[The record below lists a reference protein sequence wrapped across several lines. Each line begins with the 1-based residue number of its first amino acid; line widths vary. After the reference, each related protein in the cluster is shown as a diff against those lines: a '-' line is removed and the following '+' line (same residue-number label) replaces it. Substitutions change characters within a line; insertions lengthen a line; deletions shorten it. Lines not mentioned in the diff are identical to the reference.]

1 MDIEAI
7 NLITDDEDDEPQF
20 LGSKN
25 VKGKGK
31 VSSHK
36 GLRPVRLMR
45 EEHKER
51 VLLVNTE
58 SAVKPP
64 PESDD
69 DTPIVVEARSTGRKV
84 KDSGDVKI
92 KDEPRTTPEPSSP
105 EMKHSPDSRRNI
117 QDSLANIVPINDD
130 APSDASASPESKKDR
145 RVRAPAIKKI
155 KQPVFQT
162 EEDKAEWSRHLE
174 DVSILTRELSDM
186 QSSTSS
192 KGKGKEVDGEGD
204 AVMDDAPTAADEE
217 AQKWGNGRLYLF
229 QFPPVLPELYNPKDP
244 KPRNP
249 ILVKREE
256 EEAAAKAKEELEILG
271 SMKGKN
277 KQTIKDR
284 PDLTGEALPP
294 IKTEIKKEDTDA
306 IVETPAEKAKREQDE
321 RNRKKKKPEV
331 IHEEGFVGKLIVR
344 ESGRVELIWGG
355 DGKNGGTTLLVG
367 RGAEASFLTTGVI
380 VDSVERGPPGG
391 GVPEGKAM
399 GMGQIM
405 GKFVVTPDWQNY

>member
-1 MDIEAI
+1 M
-7 NLITDDEDDEPQF
+7 
-20 LGSKN
+20 GSGN
-25 VKGKGK
+25 GKGKGK

-51 VLLVNTE
+51 VLLVNTD
-58 SAVKPP
+58 SAVKPA

-69 DTPIVVEARSTGRKV
+69 DMPTVVEVRSTGRKRR
-84 KDSGDVKI
+84 DSGDVKI
-92 KDEPRTTPEPSSP
+92 KDEPHTTPEPSSP
-105 EMKHSPDSRRNI
+105 DIKHSPESRRKM
-117 QDSLANIVPINDD
+117 QDSLANMIPANDGVPPA
-130 APSDASASPESKKDR
+130 APASPETKKDR
-145 RVRAPAIKKI
+145 RARAPVIKKI
-155 KQPVFQT
+155 KPPVFQT
-162 EEDKAEWSRHLE
+162 LEDEAEWSRHLE
-174 DVSILTRELSDM
+174 DVSILSKELGDM
-186 QSSTSS
+186 QSNLSAQA
-192 KGKGKEVDGEGD
+192 KGNGVDGEGD
-204 AVMDDAPTAADEE
+204 VVMDEVPTAADGE

-256 EEAAAKAKEELEILG
+256 EAAAAKAKEEVEVLG
-271 SMKGKN
+271 SMKGKI
-277 KQTIKDR
+277 KQQIKDR

-294 IKTEIKKEDTDA
+294 IKTEIKKEDPDA
-306 IVETPAEKAKREQDE
+306 IVETPAEKAKREQEE

-331 IHEEGFVGKLIVR
+331 VHEEGFVGKLIVR
-344 ESGRVELIWGG
+344 ESGRVELVWGG